1 MNLVEVNMKHRNKK
15 ACKTSEKIKK
25 TNSNERDLKNVD
37 NERGQ
42 KLDDKKKHIRT
53 DENDDDR
60 KNDFIRLN
68 VGGVIFITT
77 LTTLK
82 SCPESSL
89 SKMFSSDN
97 SSYSGMLK
105 DESGAFLID
114 SSPTMFGY
122 VLDWCRYKQLILK
135 ENTVDL
141 NSLEAVADYF
151 CLDDM
156 LAAVK
161 KRKEMAGAE
170 RKRKK
175 IRSSALEKN
184 MKEIN
189 ESLNLISRTHC
200 YELVMAVEDIQS
212 ELKTYREQMHK
223 DQIHIVMPYNNT

>member
-1 MNLVEVNMKHRNKK
+1 MRRPTKPTKK
-15 ACKTSEKIKK
+15 MKK
-25 TNSNERDLKNVD
+25 TYSNKRDIESID
-37 NERGQ
+37 NEKNQ
-42 KLDDKKKHIRT
+42 NLDDKKKHIRK
-53 DENDDDR
+53 DDNDNYR
-60 KNDFIRLN
+60 KNEFVRLN

-97 SSYSGMLK
+97 SSYRDILK

-114 SSPTMFGY
+114 SSPAMFGY
-122 VLDWCRYKQLILK
+122 ILDWCRYKQLILK

-189 ESLNLISRTHC
+189 ESLDLISRTHC

>member
-1 MNLVEVNMKHRNKK
+1 M
-15 ACKTSEKIKK
+15 KK
-25 TNSNERDLKNVD
+25 TNSNEKDFKKVD
-37 NERGQ
+37 NEKDK
-42 KLDDKKKHIRT
+42 KLDDKKKHIRS
-53 DENDDDR
+53 DGNDDDR

-68 VGGVIFITT
+68 VGGVIFTTT

-89 SKMFSSDN
+89 SKMFSSDKN
-97 SSYSGMLK
+97 SYSGMLK

-122 VLDWCRYKQLILK
+122 ILDWCRYKQLILK

-170 RKRKK
+170 RKRKR
-175 IRSSALEKN
+175 IRTSALEKN

-189 ESLNLISRTHC
+189 ESLDLISRTHC

-212 ELKTYREQMHK
+212 ELKTYREQIHK
-223 DQIHIVMPYNNT
+223 DQIHIVMPYNNN

>member
-1 MNLVEVNMKHRNKK
+1 MRKPAKPTK
-15 ACKTSEKIKK
+15 KIKK
-25 TNSNERDLKNVD
+25 TYCNKRDVESIVHEKNQ
-37 NERGQ
+37 N
-42 KLDDKKKHIRT
+42 LDDKKKHIRK
-53 DENDDDR
+53 DDNDNYR
-60 KNDFIRLN
+60 KNEFVRLN

-97 SSYSGMLK
+97 SSYRDILK

-122 VLDWCRYKQLILK
+122 ILDWCRYKQLILK

-151 CLDDM
+151 CLEDM

-161 KRKEMAGAE
+161 IRKEMVTEE
-170 RKRKK
+170 RRRKQK
-175 IRSSALEKN
+175 ISFALEKN

-189 ESLNLISRTHC
+189 GSLDLISRKHG
-200 YELVMAVEDIQS
+200 YEIVMALEDIQS
-212 ELKTYREQMHK
+212 ELRNYRAELKSYREQ
-223 DQIHIVMPYNNT
+223 DPYPQ

>member
-1 MNLVEVNMKHRNKK
+1 M
-15 ACKTSEKIKK
+15 KK
-25 TNSNERDLKNVD
+25 TYSNKRDIESID
-37 NERGQ
+37 NEKNQ
-42 KLDDKKKHIRT
+42 NLDDKKKHIRKY
-53 DENDDDR
+53 DNDNYR
-60 KNDFIRLN
+60 KNEFVRLN

-97 SSYSGMLK
+97 SSYRDILK

-122 VLDWCRYKQLILK
+122 ILDWCRYKQLILK

-151 CLDDM
+151 CLEDM

-161 KRKEMAGAE
+161 IRKEMVTEE
-170 RKRKK
+170 RKRKQK
-175 IRSSALEKN
+175 ISSALEKN
-184 MKEIN
+184 MKGIN
-189 ESLNLISRTHC
+189 ESLDLISRKHG
-200 YELVMAVEDIQS
+200 YEIVMALEDIQS
-212 ELKTYREQMHK
+212 ELKNYRAELKSYGEQ
-223 DQIHIVMPYNNT
+223 DPYP

>member
-1 MNLVEVNMKHRNKK
+1 MKHRNEK
-15 ACKTSEKIKK
+15 ACKTYKKIKK
-25 TNSNERDLKNVD
+25 TYSNKRDVESIVHEKNQ
-37 NERGQ
+37 N
-42 KLDDKKKHIRT
+42 LDDKKKHKRK
-53 DENDDDR
+53 DDNDNYR
-60 KNDFIRLN
+60 KNEFVRLN

-97 SSYSGMLK
+97 SSYRDILK

-122 VLDWCRYKQLILK
+122 ILDWCRYKQLILK

-151 CLDDM
+151 CLEDM
-156 LAAVK
+156 LVAVK
-161 KRKEMAGAE
+161 IRKEMVTEE
-170 RKRKK
+170 RRRKQK
-175 IRSSALEKN
+175 ISFALEKN

-189 ESLNLISRTHC
+189 GSLDLISRKHG
-200 YELVMAVEDIQS
+200 YEIVMALEDIQS
-212 ELKTYREQMHK
+212 ELRNYRAELKSYREQ
-223 DQIHIVMPYNNT
+223 DPYPQ

>member
-1 MNLVEVNMKHRNKK
+1 MKHRNEK
-15 ACKTSEKIKK
+15 ACKTYKKIKK
-25 TNSNERDLKNVD
+25 TYSNKRDVESIVHEKNQ
-37 NERGQ
+37 N
-42 KLDDKKKHIRT
+42 LDDKKKHKRK
-53 DENDDDR
+53 DDNDNYR
-60 KNDFIRLN
+60 KNEFVRLN

-97 SSYSGMLK
+97 SSYREILK

-122 VLDWCRYKQLILK
+122 ILDWCRYKQLILK

-151 CLDDM
+151 CLEDM

-161 KRKEMAGAE
+161 IRKEMVTEE
-170 RKRKK
+170 RRRKQK
-175 IRSSALEKN
+175 ISFALEKN

-189 ESLNLISRTHC
+189 GSLDLISRKHG
-200 YELVMAVEDIQS
+200 YEIVMALEDIQS
-212 ELKTYREQMHK
+212 ELRNYRAELKSYREQ
-223 DQIHIVMPYNNT
+223 DPYPQ

>member
-1 MNLVEVNMKHRNKK
+1 MRRPTKPTKK
-15 ACKTSEKIKK
+15 MKK
-25 TNSNERDLKNVD
+25 TYSNKRDIESID
-37 NERGQ
+37 NEKNQ
-42 KLDDKKKHIRT
+42 NLDDKKKHIKKY
-53 DENDDDR
+53 DNDNYR
-60 KNDFIRLN
+60 KNEFVRLN

-97 SSYSGMLK
+97 SSYRDILK

-122 VLDWCRYKQLILK
+122 ILDWCRYKQLILK

-151 CLDDM
+151 CLEDM

-161 KRKEMAGAE
+161 IRKEMVTEE
-170 RKRKK
+170 RKRKQK
-175 IRSSALEKN
+175 ISSALEKN
-184 MKEIN
+184 MKGIN
-189 ESLNLISRTHC
+189 ESLDLISRKHG
-200 YELVMAVEDIQS
+200 YEIVMALEDIQS
-212 ELKTYREQMHK
+212 ELRNYRAELKCYREQ
-223 DQIHIVMPYNNT
+223 DPYPQ

>member
-1 MNLVEVNMKHRNKK
+1 MRRPTKPTKK
-15 ACKTSEKIKK
+15 MKK
-25 TNSNERDLKNVD
+25 TYSNKRDIESID
-37 NERGQ
+37 NEKNQ
-42 KLDDKKKHIRT
+42 NLDDKKKHIRKY
-53 DENDDDR
+53 DNDNYR
-60 KNDFIRLN
+60 KNEFVRLN

-97 SSYSGMLK
+97 SSYRDILK

-122 VLDWCRYKQLILK
+122 ILDWCRYKQLILK

-151 CLDDM
+151 CLEDM

-161 KRKEMAGAE
+161 IRKEMVTEE
-170 RKRKK
+170 RKRKQK
-175 IRSSALEKN
+175 ISSALEKN
-184 MKEIN
+184 MKGIN
-189 ESLNLISRTHC
+189 ESLDLISRKHG
-200 YELVMAVEDIQS
+200 YEIVMALEDIQS
-212 ELKTYREQMHK
+212 ELRNYRAELKCYREQ
-223 DQIHIVMPYNNT
+223 DPYPQ

>member
-1 MNLVEVNMKHRNKK
+1 MKHRNEKT
-15 ACKTSEKIKK
+15 CKTYKKIKK
-25 TNSNERDLKNVD
+25 TYSNKRDVESIVHEKNQ
-37 NERGQ
+37 N
-42 KLDDKKKHIRT
+42 LDDKKKHKRK
-53 DENDDDR
+53 DDNDNYR
-60 KNDFIRLN
+60 KNEFVRLN

-97 SSYSGMLK
+97 SSYRDILK

-122 VLDWCRYKQLILK
+122 ILDWCRYKQLILK

-151 CLDDM
+151 CLEDM

-161 KRKEMAGAE
+161 IRKEMVTEE
-170 RKRKK
+170 RRRKQK
-175 IRSSALEKN
+175 ISFALEKN

-189 ESLNLISRTHC
+189 ESLDLISRKHG
-200 YELVMAVEDIQS
+200 YEIVMALEDIQS
-212 ELKTYREQMHK
+212 ELRNYRAELKSYREQ
-223 DQIHIVMPYNNT
+223 DPYPQ

>member
-1 MNLVEVNMKHRNKK
+1 MKHRNEK
-15 ACKTSEKIKK
+15 ACKTYKKIKK
-25 TNSNERDLKNVD
+25 TYSNKRDVESIVHEKNQNLV
-37 NERGQ
+37 
-42 KLDDKKKHIRT
+42 DKKKHKRK
-53 DENDDDR
+53 DDNDNYR
-60 KNDFIRLN
+60 KNEFVRLN

-97 SSYSGMLK
+97 SSYRDILK

-122 VLDWCRYKQLILK
+122 ILDWCRYKQLILK
-135 ENTVDL
+135 ENTADL

-151 CLDDM
+151 CLEDM

-161 KRKEMAGAE
+161 IRKEMVTEE
-170 RKRKK
+170 RRRKQK
-175 IRSSALEKN
+175 ISFALEKN

-189 ESLNLISRTHC
+189 ESLDLISRKHG
-200 YELVMAVEDIQS
+200 YEIVMALEDIQS
-212 ELKTYREQMHK
+212 ELRNYRAELKSYREQ
-223 DQIHIVMPYNNT
+223 DPYPQ

>member
-1 MNLVEVNMKHRNKK
+1 MKHRNEK
-15 ACKTSEKIKK
+15 ACKTYKKIKK
-25 TNSNERDLKNVD
+25 TYSNKRDVESIVHEKNQ
-37 NERGQ
+37 N
-42 KLDDKKKHIRT
+42 LDDKKKHIRK
-53 DENDDDR
+53 DDNDNYR
-60 KNDFIRLN
+60 KNEFVRLN

-97 SSYSGMLK
+97 SSYRDILK

-122 VLDWCRYKQLILK
+122 ILDWCRYKQLILK

-151 CLDDM
+151 CLEDM

-161 KRKEMAGAE
+161 IRKEMVTEE
-170 RKRKK
+170 RRRKQK
-175 IRSSALEKN
+175 ISFALEKN

-189 ESLNLISRTHC
+189 ESLDLISRKHG
-200 YELVMAVEDIQS
+200 YEIVMALEDIQS
-212 ELKTYREQMHK
+212 ELRNYRAELKSYREQ
-223 DQIHIVMPYNNT
+223 DPYPQ

>member
-1 MNLVEVNMKHRNKK
+1 M
-15 ACKTSEKIKK
+15 KK
-25 TNSNERDLKNVD
+25 TYSNKRDIESID
-37 NERGQ
+37 NEKNQ
-42 KLDDKKKHIRT
+42 NLDDKKKHIRKY
-53 DENDDDR
+53 DNDNYR
-60 KNDFIRLN
+60 KNEFVRLN

-97 SSYSGMLK
+97 SSYRDILK

-122 VLDWCRYKQLILK
+122 ILDWCRYKQLILK

-151 CLDDM
+151 CLEDM

-161 KRKEMAGAE
+161 IRKEMVTEE
-170 RKRKK
+170 RKRKQK
-175 IRSSALEKN
+175 ISSALEKN
-184 MKEIN
+184 RKGIN
-189 ESLNLISRTHC
+189 ESLDLISRKHG
-200 YELVMAVEDIQS
+200 YEIVMALEDIQS
-212 ELKTYREQMHK
+212 ELKNYRAELKSYGEQ
-223 DQIHIVMPYNNT
+223 DPYP

>member
-1 MNLVEVNMKHRNKK
+1 MKHRNEK
-15 ACKTSEKIKK
+15 ACKTYKKIKK
-25 TNSNERDLKNVD
+25 TYSNKRDVESIVHEKNQ
-37 NERGQ
+37 N
-42 KLDDKKKHIRT
+42 LDDKKKHKRK
-53 DENDDDR
+53 DDNDNYR
-60 KNDFIRLN
+60 KNEFVRLN

-97 SSYSGMLK
+97 SSYRDILK

-122 VLDWCRYKQLILK
+122 ILDWCRYKQLILK

-141 NSLEAVADYF
+141 NSLEAIADYF
-151 CLDDM
+151 CLEDM

-161 KRKEMAGAE
+161 IRKEMVTEE
-170 RKRKK
+170 RRRKQK
-175 IRSSALEKN
+175 ISFALEKN

-189 ESLNLISRTHC
+189 ESLDLISRKHG
-200 YELVMAVEDIQS
+200 YEIVMALEDIQS
-212 ELKTYREQMHK
+212 ELRNYRAELKSYREQ
-223 DQIHIVMPYNNT
+223 DPYPQ

>member
-1 MNLVEVNMKHRNKK
+1 MKHRNEK
-15 ACKTSEKIKK
+15 ACKTYKKIKK
-25 TNSNERDLKNVD
+25 TYSNKRDVESIVHEKNQ
-37 NERGQ
+37 N
-42 KLDDKKKHIRT
+42 LDDKKKHKRK
-53 DENDDDR
+53 DDNDNYR
-60 KNDFIRLN
+60 KNEFVRLN

-97 SSYSGMLK
+97 SSYRDILK

-122 VLDWCRYKQLILK
+122 ILDWCRYKQLILK

-151 CLDDM
+151 CLEDM

-161 KRKEMAGAE
+161 IRKEMVTEE
-170 RKRKK
+170 RRRKQK
-175 IRSSALEKN
+175 ISFALEKN

-189 ESLNLISRTHC
+189 ESLDLISRKHG
-200 YELVMAVEDIQS
+200 YEIVMALEDIQS
-212 ELKTYREQMHK
+212 ELRNYRAELKSYREQ
-223 DQIHIVMPYNNT
+223 DPYPQ

>member
-1 MNLVEVNMKHRNKK
+1 MYSNKRDVESIVH
-15 ACKTSEKIKK
+15 EK
-25 TNSNERDLKNVD
+25 NQN
-37 NERGQ
+37 
-42 KLDDKKKHIRT
+42 LDDKKKHKRK
-53 DENDDDR
+53 DDNDNQR
-60 KNDFIRLN
+60 KNEVVRLN

-97 SSYSGMLK
+97 RDILK

-122 VLDWCRYKQLILK
+122 ILDWCSRNKQLILK

-151 CLDDM
+151 CLEDM
-156 LAAVK
+156 LVAVK
-161 KRKEMAGAE
+161 IRKEMVTEE
-170 RKRKK
+170 RRRKQK
-175 IRSSALEKN
+175 ISFALEKN

-189 ESLNLISRTHC
+189 GSLDLISRKHG
-200 YELVMAVEDIQS
+200 YEIVMALEDIQS
-212 ELKTYREQMHK
+212 ELRNYRAELKSYREQ
-223 DQIHIVMPYNNT
+223 DPYPQ

>member
-1 MNLVEVNMKHRNKK
+1 M
-15 ACKTSEKIKK
+15 
-25 TNSNERDLKNVD
+25 
-37 NERGQ
+37 
-42 KLDDKKKHIRT
+42 
-53 DENDDDR
+53 
-60 KNDFIRLN
+60 N

-97 SSYSGMLK
+97 SSYRDILK

-122 VLDWCRYKQLILK
+122 ILDWCRYKQLILK

-151 CLDDM
+151 CLEDM

-161 KRKEMAGAE
+161 IRKEMVTEE
-170 RKRKK
+170 RRRKQK
-175 IRSSALEKN
+175 ISFALEKN

-189 ESLNLISRTHC
+189 GSLDLISRKHG
-200 YELVMAVEDIQS
+200 YEIVMALEDIQS
-212 ELKTYREQMHK
+212 ELRNYRAELKSYREQ
-223 DQIHIVMPYNNT
+223 DPYPQ

>member
-1 MNLVEVNMKHRNKK
+1 MKHRNEK
-15 ACKTSEKIKK
+15 ACKTYKKIKK
-25 TNSNERDLKNVD
+25 TNCNERDIENMD
-37 NERGQ
+37 NEKNQ
-42 KLDDKKKHIRT
+42 NLDDKKKHIR
-53 DENDDDR
+53 NDDNDNCR
-60 KNDFIRLN
+60 KNEFVRLN

-97 SSYSGMLK
+97 SSYRDILK

-122 VLDWCRYKQLILK
+122 ILDWCRYKQLILK

-151 CLDDM
+151 CLEDM

-161 KRKEMAGAE
+161 IRKEMVTEE
-170 RKRKK
+170 RRRKQK
-175 IRSSALEKN
+175 ISFALEKN

-189 ESLNLISRTHC
+189 GSLDLISRKHG
-200 YELVMAVEDIQS
+200 YEIVMALEDIQS
-212 ELKTYREQMHK
+212 ELRNYRAELKSYREQ
-223 DQIHIVMPYNNT
+223 DPYPQ

>member
-1 MNLVEVNMKHRNKK
+1 M
-15 ACKTSEKIKK
+15 KK
-25 TNSNERDLKNVD
+25 TYSNKRDIESID
-37 NERGQ
+37 NEKNQ
-42 KLDDKKKHIRT
+42 NLDDKKKHIRKY
-53 DENDDDR
+53 DNDNYR
-60 KNDFIRLN
+60 KNEFVRLN

-97 SSYSGMLK
+97 SSYRDILK

-122 VLDWCRYKQLILK
+122 ILDWCRYKQLILK

-151 CLDDM
+151 CLEDM

-161 KRKEMAGAE
+161 IRKEMVTEE
-170 RKRKK
+170 RKRKQK
-175 IRSSALEKN
+175 ISSALEKN
-184 MKEIN
+184 MKGIN
-189 ESLNLISRTHC
+189 ESLDLISRKHG
-200 YELVMAVEDIQS
+200 YEIVMALEDIQS
-212 ELKTYREQMHK
+212 EPKYYRAELKCYRE
-223 DQIHIVMPYNNT
+223 

>member
-1 MNLVEVNMKHRNKK
+1 MKHRNEK
-15 ACKTSEKIKK
+15 ACKTYKKIKK
-25 TNSNERDLKNVD
+25 TYSNKRDVESIVHEKNQ
-37 NERGQ
+37 N
-42 KLDDKKKHIRT
+42 LDDKKKHKRK
-53 DENDDDR
+53 DDNDNYR
-60 KNDFIRLN
+60 KNEFVRLN

-97 SSYSGMLK
+97 SSYRDILK

-122 VLDWCRYKQLILK
+122 ILDWCRYKQLILK

-141 NSLEAVADYF
+141 NSLEAIADYF
-151 CLDDM
+151 CLEDM

-161 KRKEMAGAE
+161 IRKEMVTEE
-170 RKRKK
+170 RRRKQK
-175 IRSSALEKN
+175 ISFALEKN

-189 ESLNLISRTHC
+189 ESLDLISRKHG
-200 YELVMAVEDIQS
+200 YEIVMALEDTQS
-212 ELKTYREQMHK
+212 ELRNYRAELKSYHEQ
-223 DQIHIVMPYNNT
+223 DPYPQ